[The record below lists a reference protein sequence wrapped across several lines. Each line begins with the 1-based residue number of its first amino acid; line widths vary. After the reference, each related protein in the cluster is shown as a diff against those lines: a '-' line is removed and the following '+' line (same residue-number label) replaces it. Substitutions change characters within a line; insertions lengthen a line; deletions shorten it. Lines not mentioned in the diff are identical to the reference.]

1 METTTGINDEPGS
14 CIDTGDT
21 TWVLVSTVLVLGM
34 MPALALF
41 EAGLLRSK
49 NSLSLISQIFGGLV
63 SMGFLWN
70 VFGFSLVFG
79 DTLGGFIG
87 NWKHFLLIK
96 VGYFDCSKHAPN
108 IPTAAFALFQMMFAS
123 ITPLLMTGAIAERI
137 KWNAFFIITLAWE
150 VLVYYPVAHWMW
162 GGGWLDQMG
171 ALDFAGGIVI
181 HTTAGVGALVLA
193 IMLGRRRDYDK
204 YHGEFPPSNL
214 PMAALGAALLWMGWF
229 GFNGGS
235 ALTSGSLAT
244 SALASTQIAAC
255 TSGCVWLAASWF
267 RTKPSSVALINGVI
281 AGLAGITPASGY
293 ISSQS
298 SLVLGI
304 VLGAAS
310 YGAAHLAKHKFR
322 IDDALDVSSVHGLTG
337 IIGSISIGLVSEK
350 SLNPAGADGAFFG
363 NPKLLGIQV
372 LAVVVAGAWAAFW
385 TLIIA
390 LICKKTVGLRISSEE
405 EVEGLDIV
413 EHQEYAYH
421 DLWLVG
427 HERYPEEGL
436 KVNLAEKDHL
446 LSDDH

>member
-1 METTTGINDEPGS
+1 
-14 CIDTGDT
+14 
-21 TWVLVSTVLVLGM
+21 
-34 MPALALF
+34 
-41 EAGLLRSK
+41 
-49 NSLSLISQIFGGLV
+49 
-63 SMGFLWN
+63 
-70 VFGFSLVFG
+70 
-79 DTLGGFIG
+79 
-87 NWKHFLLIK
+87 
-96 VGYFDCSKHAPN
+96 
-108 IPTAAFALFQMMFAS
+108 
-123 ITPLLMTGAIAERI
+123 
-137 KWNAFFIITLAWE
+137 
-150 VLVYYPVAHWMW
+150 LVYYPVAHWMW

-181 HTTAGVGALVLA
+181 HTTAGVGAFVLS
-193 IMLGRRRDYDK
+193 IMLGRRRDFDK

-255 TSGCVWLAASWF
+255 TSGCVWLAASWY
-267 RTKPSSVALINGVI
+267 RSKPSSVAMINGVI

-298 SLVLGI
+298 SIVVGL

-310 YGAAHLAKHKFR
+310 YGSCILLKHKFR

-337 IIGSISIGLVSEK
+337 IMGSLAIGLVSEK
-350 SLNPAGADGAFFG
+350 SLNPNGADGAFFG
-363 NPKLLGIQV
+363 NPKLLGIQL
-372 LAVVVAGAWAAFW
+372 LAVVVAATWAAVW
-385 TLIIA
+385 TVFIA
-390 LICKKTVGLRISSEE
+390 LLVKKTVGLRITSEE
-405 EVEGLDIV
+405 ELDGLDIV

-436 KVNLAEKDHL
+436 KVNIAHNMTEKAFL
-446 LSDDH
+446 LNGEE